1 MSHILLTGATGLLGR
16 YLIRDLIQQGYSLA
30 VLVRSS
36 RTASATER
44 IDEVMKH
51 WEPSVGVL
59 PAPKVL
65 EGNITQ
71 PNLGLSDEDLR
82 WAATNCSSVIHSAA
96 SLKFQPAGDEPW
108 NSNLNGTRNVVE
120 FCENNH
126 IGSLFYISTAY
137 VCGKIDGIAYETVVS
152 GDTEARNVYEASKRQ
167 AEQLVLNSDLLSPPT
182 ILRPS
187 IIVGDSK
194 TGYTSTFHGPYL
206 PLRLSMSMLAPAAE
220 ATGVRIAPDA
230 MRIFKMMGLEG
241 GERKNLIPVD
251 WVSRGIT
258 RVINTPELHG
268 QIYHLTTEH
277 PMSVLELTRTTVAF
291 LDEMYG
297 FEDTDVVEFD
307 AQMEQFFTAQMGVYR
322 EYWADDPEF
331 DATNRILAMPDDPPP
346 IIDNAVLRIMFQY
359 VWDFDQQQREA
370 IAATAS

>member
-16 YLIRDLIQQGYSLA
+16 YMIRDLIQQGHSLA

-51 WEPSVGVL
+51 WEPTTGPMPV
-59 PAPKVL
+59 PKVL

-71 PNLGLSDEDLR
+71 PNLGLSDDDLR
-82 WAATNCSSVIHSAA
+82 WAGRNCSSVIHSAA

-120 FCENNH
+120 FCESLG
-126 IGSLFYISTAY
+126 IPQLFYISTAY
-137 VCGKIDGIAYETVVS
+137 VCGKVESLAYETPVP
-152 GDTEARNVYEASKRQ
+152 GDTEPRNVYEASKRQ
-167 AEQLVLNSDLLSPPT
+167 AEQLVLNSDLQAPPT

-220 ATGVRIAPDA
+220 APGIRIAPDA
-230 MRIFKMMGLEG
+230 LRIFKMMGLEG
-241 GERKNLIPVD
+241 EERKNLVPVD

-258 RVINTPELHG
+258 RVINSADLHG
-268 QIYHLTTEH
+268 QIYHLTTDH
-277 PMSVLELTRTTVAF
+277 PMSVLSLTKTTVEF
-291 LDEMYG
+291 LDQKYG

-322 EYWADDPEF
+322 EYWADDPSF
-331 DATNRILAMPDDPPP
+331 DATNRTLAMPDDPPP
-346 IIDNAVLRIMFQY
+346 IIDDAMLRIMFQY
-359 VWDFDQQQREA
+359 VWDYDQQQRA
-370 IAATAS
+370 VPAG